1 MRATILLALVRKEL
15 LALGRDMHALVS
27 LFLMPV
33 LFIIIMSLALKDVY
47 SPKIGNLPYAI
58 DQQDQGE
65 LGSAFTQ
72 RWTKVRGTP
81 QASPATRDAAI
92 EQLRQGKLRYLI
104 VIERGFSEDLASPQT
119 PKAVRARVIADP
131 ALEYSIFRGTEAE
144 LAAMVGELRAEAL
157 QERFTGISRE
167 GGQSIRLLVAAE
179 RLAFGGR
186 PTAVQQNV
194 PAWLV
199 FGMFFVLSAIASL
212 LVQEH
217 DNGTLSRL
225 ISLGVSP
232 LTQLAAKGLPYL
244 GVNALQAALM
254 LAVGVWAMPLFGSD
268 GLSLAGINWL
278 ALIVMITAI
287 SLAAIGMALALA
299 SLMKTHAQASTI
311 GPVVNVLLAAIGGV
325 MVPRFI
331 MPPFMQDIAALSPM
345 NWALEGLLAVILRH
359 ASVAEIGGDILRLAL
374 FGVVMLALATFLFSR
389 RTRA

>member
-1 MRATILLALVRKEL
+1 MRATILLSLIRKEV
-15 LALGRDMHALVS
+15 LALRRDLHALVS

-33 LFIIIMSLALKDVY
+33 LFIVIMSLALKDVY
-47 SPKIGNLPYAI
+47 SPKLGQLPYAI
-58 DQQDQGE
+58 AQHDQGE
-65 LGSAFTQ
+65 LANAFTQ
-72 RWTKVRGTP
+72 RWTKVRGAAQP
-81 QASPATRDAAI
+81 APATQDAAR
-92 EQLRQGKLRYLI
+92 ELLRRGELRYLI
-104 VIERGFSEDLASPQT
+104 VIEEGFSEDLASPQT

-167 GGQSIRLLVAAE
+167 GGQSIRLLVSAE

-225 ISLGVSP
+225 ISIGVSP

-244 GVNALQAALM
+244 GVNALQAAMM
-254 LAVGVWAMPLFGSD
+254 LAVGVWLMPLFGSD
-268 GLSLAGINWL
+268 GLSLQGINWF
-278 ALIVMITAI
+278 ALLLMLSAI
-287 SLAAIGMALALA
+287 SLAAVGMALALA
-299 SLMKTHAQASTI
+299 SLMRTHAQAGTI
-311 GPVVNVLLAAIGGV
+311 GPVINVLMAAIGGI

-359 ASVAEIGGDILRLAL
+359 AGIAEIAGQLLRLGV
-374 FGVVMLALATFLFSR
+374 FGAIMLALATLLFSR
-389 RTRA
+389 RIRS